1 MFDFKW
7 DRTKQEV
14 DIKRTINIMKM
25 TQEQFYDE
33 FTDLKLA
40 NLLNHELI
48 TEINY
53 YINSINKT
61 MYKIQMHLK
70 DK

>member
-48 TEINY
+48 TEIND

>member
-1 MFDFKW
+1 
-7 DRTKQEV
+7 
-14 DIKRTINIMKM
+14 M